1 MTSDVDHKLAE
12 MSLRSWLS
20 PHLTIPQNLLEHALV
35 STLQRMQEKLDKG
48 EDGKSFQGYFSRA
61 LLGSITKAVNLA
73 RDAEAEPSTRFSQ
86 KNGKVNHN
94 AVLDRLFEGLSSS

>member
-1 MTSDVDHKLAE
+1 MPERFQAHVPRPCLYP
-12 MSLRSWLS
+12 LS
-20 PHLTIPQNLLEHALV
+20 SARRQ
-35 STLQRMQEKLDKG
+35 
-48 EDGKSFQGYFSRA
+48 SFQGYFSRA